1 MDKWVMDK
9 RLRYGF
15 CVKDLHAACAT
26 PVRCC
31 ETAAVKGTEQEAEH
45 RVTDGCPAGD
55 NATAPASTRI
65 LGLVLSSQS
74 YGWKQ
79 WSSSRPARPATV
91 ASGLLYFMAAEEIKW
106 QMIESEGAKGEVI
119 RFWY

>member
-1 MDKWVMDK
+1 M
-9 RLRYGF
+9 
-15 CVKDLHAACAT
+15 
-26 PVRCC
+26 
-31 ETAAVKGTEQEAEH
+31 TAAVKGTEQEAEH